1 MEISYSDKKVLIVDN
16 RLEDLAEL
24 KIILGSMGV
33 AEIQVASS
41 VNMALVLLREKHY
54 DICFVLF
61 DLGKDHKNGL
71 QLIQE
76 ASAEGIRQFSTVF
89 SLIVDPERSKL
100 LFGSLDSSP
109 DTYISKPYSEPKVR
123 FRLEKIMRVKQVMQP
138 LDELLDQGEL
148 QQALLMCDKL
158 TQSYP
163 ALKLYIHRMRGIIL
177 LEEGYYSKA
186 EKLFESIVA
195 QRVQPWARV
204 GQGMALCHLGDYL
217 NARQILQ
224 QVIDESY
231 FCVEAY
237 TWLAR
242 TYRALGER
250 GEAISLL
257 RKAVMLQ
264 PTVPELLGA
273 LGSLAA
279 QNQEWNIAVDAY
291 SNAIRHARQSCFQSD
306 DYYFSL
312 VSALLARSSFDRDV
326 EEYAIRTL
334 EDAVL
339 AFPGE
344 PIVQFKSRLMVA
356 QVYRR
361 AGAQGRANLAARNA
375 FDLFCELEL
384 TEQAEWVEP
393 FLEGM
398 EGTSVEAE
406 AQAMKQHVNRDSA
419 ALEWGKLN
427 IQGMLSYRKKDY
439 QKALSFFVQADS
451 ILPNNPSLTL
461 NLVQAAL
468 EQARHPGN
476 QRDELLLQCDNAL
489 YSINYGA
496 LGLRQQKRY
505 LSLSDRCAD
514 MVRSMAELK
523 REIQEGAD
531 VS

>member
-24 KIILGSMGV
+24 KMILGSMGV
-33 AEIQVASS
+33 ADIQVASS

-76 ASAEGIRQFSTVF
+76 ATAEGVRQFSTIY

-109 DTYISKPYSEPKVR
+109 DTYISKPYAEPKVR

-138 LDELLDQGEL
+138 LDELLDQGQRQE
-148 QQALLMCDKL
+148 ALLMCDKL

-163 ALKLYIHRMRGIIL
+163 ALRLYIQRMRGIIL
-177 LEEGYYSKA
+177 LEKGGYADA
-186 EKLFESIVA
+186 EQLFGAIVA
-195 QRVQPWARV
+195 QRVQPWAQV
-204 GQGMALCHLGDYL
+204 GQGMALCHQGDYL
-217 NARQILQ
+217 SARQVLQ
-224 QVIDESY
+224 QVIDDSH

-250 GEAISLL
+250 GDAISLL

-264 PTVPELLGA
+264 PTVPELLGT

-279 QNQEWNIAVDAY
+279 QNQEWNVAVEAY
-291 SNAIRHARQSCFQSD
+291 GSAIRHARQSSFQSD

-312 VSALLARSSFDRDV
+312 VSALLARDNFDRGI
-326 EEYAIRTL
+326 EEHAIRTL
-334 EDAVL
+334 EDVVL

-344 PIVQFKSRLMVA
+344 PVVQFKSRLMAA

-361 AGAQGRANLAARNA
+361 AGAQERANFAARNA

-384 TEQAEWVEP
+384 TEKAEWVEP

-398 EGTSVEAE
+398 EGTSVETD
-406 AQAMKQHVNRDSA
+406 AQAMKQHVNRDSS

-427 IQGMLSYRKKDY
+427 IQGMLCYRKKDY
-439 QKALSFFVQADS
+439 QKALRFFVRADS

-468 EQARHPGN
+468 EQARRPGGE
-476 QRDELLLQCDNAL
+476 RAELLLQCDNAL
-489 YSINYGA
+489 YGINYGA
-496 LGLRQQKRY
+496 LSLRQQKRY

-514 MVRSMAELK
+514 MIKAMVDVK
-523 REIQEGAD
+523 REVEENI
-531 VS
+531 

>member
-16 RLEDLAEL
+16 RLEDLGEL
-24 KIILGSMGV
+24 KTILGSMGV

-41 VNMALVLLREKHY
+41 VNMALVLLRENHY
-54 DICFVLF
+54 DLCFVLF

-76 ASAEGIRQFSTVF
+76 ATAEGIRQYSTIYT
-89 SLIVDPERSKL
+89 LIVDPDRSKL

-123 FRLEKIMRVKQVMQP
+123 FRLEKIMRLKLVLQP
-138 LDELLDQGEL
+138 LEMLIDQGKL
-148 QQALLMCDKL
+148 QDASRMCDKL
-158 TQSYP
+158 SQNYP
-163 ALKLYIHRMRGIIL
+163 ALKLYINRLRGIIQ
-177 LEEGYYSKA
+177 LEEGLYQDSA
-186 EKLFESIVA
+186 KLFTDIVA
-195 QRVQPWARV
+195 QRDQPWARV
-204 GQGMALCHLGDYL
+204 GLGMSLCQLGDFL
-217 NARQILQ
+217 NAQRTLQ
-224 QVIDESY
+224 HVIDESH

-250 GEAISLL
+250 GEAIGLL

-279 QNQEWNIAVDAY
+279 QNQEWNVAIEAY
-291 SNAIRHARQSCFQSD
+291 SSAIRYARQSCFQSD

-312 VSALLARSSFDRDV
+312 VAAYLARDNFDNDI
-326 EEYAIRTL
+326 EQNAIRTL

-361 AGAQGRANLAARNA
+361 SGAQARADLAAQNA

-384 TEQAEWVEP
+384 TEKAEWVEP

-398 EGTSVEAE
+398 EGTSAE
-406 AQAMKQHVNRDSA
+406 ADAQALKQVVNRDSA

-427 IQGMLSYRKKDY
+427 IQGMLAYRKKDY
-439 QKALSFFVQADS
+439 RQALGFFIKADN

-468 EQARHPGN
+468 ELARRPGEE
-476 QRDELLLQCDNAL
+476 RAELLLQCDNAL
-489 YSINYGA
+489 YGINYGA
-496 LGLRQQKRY
+496 LSLRQQKRY

-514 MVRSMAELK
+514 MVRVIADGM
-523 REIQEGAD
+523 REVEQSSGY
-531 VS
+531 

>member
-16 RLEDLAEL
+16 RLEDLGEL
-24 KIILGSMGV
+24 KMILGSMGV
-33 AEIQVASS
+33 ADIQVASS
-41 VNMALVLLREKHY
+41 VNMALVLLRQIHY

-61 DLGKDHKNGL
+61 DLGKDNKNGL

-76 ASAEGIRQFSTVF
+76 ATAEGIRRYATIFT
-89 SLIVDPERSKL
+89 LIVDPERSKL
-100 LFGSLDSSP
+100 LFGSLDNSP

-123 FRLEKIMRVKQVMQP
+123 VRLEKIMRVKQVVRP
-138 LDELLDQGEL
+138 LDELRDQGRMPE
-148 QQALLMCDKL
+148 ALKMCDQL
-158 TQSYP
+158 TRSYP
-163 ALKLYIHRMRGIIL
+163 ALRLYIHRLRGIIL
-177 LEEGYYSKA
+177 LEEGNYA
-186 EKLFESIVA
+186 EAGQLFDAIVA

-204 GQGMALCHLGDYL
+204 GLGVALCRLGDYL
-217 NARQILQ
+217 NAREVLQ
-224 QVIDESY
+224 QVIDGSH

-242 TYRALGER
+242 TFRAMGER
-250 GEAISLL
+250 GEAIGLL

-279 QNQEWNIAVDAY
+279 QNQEWNVAVEAY
-291 SNAIRHARQSCFQSD
+291 SSAIRHARQSCFQSD

-312 VSALLARSSFDRDV
+312 VSALLARDNFDQGI
-326 EEYAIRTL
+326 EEHAIRTL
-334 EDAVL
+334 EDAML

-344 PIVQFKSRLMVA
+344 PIVQFKSRLMAA

-361 AGAQGRANLAARNA
+361 AGIQARADLAARNA
-375 FDLFCELEL
+375 FELFCELEL
-384 TEQAEWVEP
+384 TEKAEWVEP

-398 EGTSVEAE
+398 EGTSVEAD
-406 AQAMKQHVNRDSA
+406 AQTMKQLVNRDSA

-439 QKALSFFVQADS
+439 QKALGFFVRADS

-461 NLVQAAL
+461 NLVQTAL
-468 EQARHPGN
+468 EQARHPGK
-476 QRDELLLQCDNAL
+476 QRSELLLLSDNAL
-489 YSINYGA
+489 YGINYGA
-496 LGLRQQKRY
+496 LSLRQQKRY

-514 MVRSMAELK
+514 MVRMMVEDQREAEVD
-523 REIQEGAD
+523 I
-531 VS
+531 

>member
-16 RLEDLAEL
+16 RLEDLGEL
-24 KIILGSMGV
+24 KTILGSMGV

-41 VNMALVLLREKHY
+41 VNMALALLREKHY
-54 DICFVLF
+54 DICFVVF

-76 ASAEGIRQFSTVF
+76 ATAEGIRQYSTVF
-89 SLIVDPERSKL
+89 TLIVDPERSKL

-123 FRLEKIMRVKQVMQP
+123 FRLEKIMRVKQVIRP
-138 LDELLDQGEL
+138 LDELLDQGRMPE
-148 QQALLMCDKL
+148 ALLMCDQL

-163 ALKLYIHRMRGIIL
+163 ALKLYIHRLRGIIL
-177 LEEGYYSKA
+177 LEEGSYTQA
-186 EKLFESIVA
+186 EQLFASIVA
-195 QRVQPWARV
+195 QHVQPWARV
-204 GQGMALCHLGDYL
+204 GQGVTLCHIGDYL
-217 NARQILQ
+217 SARQVLQ
-224 QVIDESY
+224 QVIDESH

-242 TYRALGER
+242 TFRALGER
-250 GEAISLL
+250 GEAIGLL

-279 QNQEWNIAVDAY
+279 QNQEWNVAVEAY
-291 SNAIRHARQSCFQSD
+291 SNAIRYARQSCFQSD

-312 VSALLARSSFDRDV
+312 VSALLARDNFGREI
-326 EEYAIRTL
+326 EELAIRTL
-334 EDAVL
+334 DDAVL

-344 PIVQFKSRLMVA
+344 HIVQFKSRLMVA

-361 AGAQGRANLAARNA
+361 AGVQERANHAARNA

-384 TEQAEWVEP
+384 TEKAEWVEP

-398 EGTSVEAE
+398 EGTSVEAD

-439 QKALSFFVQADS
+439 QKALGFFVRADS

-468 EQARHPGN
+468 EQSRHPGE
-476 QRDELLLQCDNAL
+476 QRSELLLQSDNAL

-496 LGLRQQKRY
+496 LSLRQQKRY

-514 MVRSMAELK
+514 MVRAMAEGK
-523 REIQEGAD
+523 RETEEN
-531 VS
+531 V

>member
-16 RLEDLAEL
+16 RLEDLGEL
-24 KIILGSMGV
+24 KMILGSMGV

-76 ASAEGIRQFSTVF
+76 ATAEGIRQYSTIF
-89 SLIVDPERSKL
+89 TLIVDPERSKL

-123 FRLEKIMRVKQVMQP
+123 FRLEKIMRVKQVVRP
-138 LDELLDQGEL
+138 LDELLDQGRMPEAL
-148 QQALLMCDKL
+148 QMCDQL

-163 ALKLYIHRMRGIIL
+163 ALKLYIHRLRGIVL
-177 LEEGYYSKA
+177 LEEGCYAQA
-186 EKLFESIVA
+186 EQLFDSIVA

-204 GQGMALCHLGDYL
+204 GQGVALCRLGDYL
-217 NARQILQ
+217 NARQVLQ
-224 QVIDESY
+224 QVIDESH

-242 TYRALGER
+242 TFRALGER
-250 GEAISLL
+250 GEAIGLL

-279 QNQEWNIAVDAY
+279 QNQEWNVAVEAY

-312 VSALLARSSFDRDV
+312 VSALLARDQFDRDI
-326 EEYAIRTL
+326 EEHAIRTL

-361 AGAQGRANLAARNA
+361 AGVQARANLAARNA

-384 TEQAEWVEP
+384 TEKAEWVEP

-398 EGTSVEAE
+398 EGTSVEAD
-406 AQAMKQHVNRDSA
+406 AQSMKQHVNRDSA

-439 QKALSFFVQADS
+439 QKALGFFVRADS

-468 EQARHPGN
+468 EQARHPGE
-476 QRDELLLQCDNAL
+476 QRSELLLQSDNAL
-489 YSINYGA
+489 YGINYGA
-496 LGLRQQKRY
+496 LSLRQQKRY

-514 MVRSMAELK
+514 MVRTMAEGK
-523 REIQEGAD
+523 REAEENI
-531 VS
+531 